1 MTVYND
7 ADIFN
12 TTTCGENEG
21 LEGDND
27 LAPVISVSDEPTT
40 GSESVTI
47 TYNTVGKRNSV
58 LVE

>member
-1 MTVYND
+1 MYND

-27 LAPVISVSDEPTT
+27 LAPVISVSDESTT

-47 TYNTVGKRNSV
+47 TYNMVGERN
-58 LVE
+58 